1 MIVYDSRQK
10 WYDYNRQKPE
20 RAHAENTVWAS
31 FMHTNP
37 AGSEH
42 MPRKPKRPCAFPGC
56 PNLSDDQ
63 YCEQH
68 RRLARRQ
75 YDRYERAPHTASKY
89 GRAWHRIRAR
99 YVATHPLC
107 EQCLK
112 EGRITPVAEV
122 HHIVPISKGGTH
134 AEDNLMSLCQS
145 CHNKIHHDL
154 GDR

>member
-1 MIVYDSRQK
+1 MIAAKCGMIIIGEKQRELT
-10 WYDYNRQKPE
+10 RE
-20 RAHAENTVWAS
+20 TAWAS
-31 FMHTNP
+31 VLSLNHV
-37 AGSEH
+37 GSEH

-63 YCEQH
+63 YCEHH
-68 RRLARRQ
+68 RKYARQ
-75 YDRYERAPHTASKY
+75 EYDRYKRPANIAKKY

-99 YVATHPLC
+99 YAAAHPLC

-112 EGRITPVAEV
+112 EGRITPVEEV

-134 AEDNLMSLCQS
+134 AEENLMSLCQS
-145 CHNKIHHDL
+145 CHTKMHHEI

>member
-1 MIVYDSRQK
+1 
-10 WYDYNRQKPE
+10 
-20 RAHAENTVWAS
+20 
-31 FMHTNP
+31 
-37 AGSEH
+37 
-42 MPRKPKRPCAFPGC
+42 MPRKPKRPCSYPGC
-56 PNLSDDQ
+56 PNLTDGQ

-68 RRLARRQ
+68 RKYARQQ
-75 YDRYERAPHTASKY
+75 YDQYERAPHTASKY

-99 YVATHPLC
+99 YVAAHPLC

-112 EGRITPVAEV
+112 EGRITPVEEV